1 MLDVCGAAVCV
12 TMPVNSGAG
21 CLRPD
26 LASLDLFLH
35 AVESRSLSRAAEQC
49 HIALAAASRRIAL
62 LEDSL
67 GVALLDRSSRGVQ
80 PTPAGL
86 ALVSHARQVLQQVG
100 QLKAEL
106 SEYAKGVK
114 GTVRLHCSTSAL
126 TQFLPEQL
134 ATFSS
139 RFPEIRLEI
148 QERRSGE
155 IARAVI
161 SGEADV
167 GIIVKGPPAE
177 GLEVF
182 LYSRDHLVAV
192 LPKTHPLRRRRVAFA
207 DLLDSDFACLD
218 SNTSI
223 TRELVSAA
231 NAANRPLKLR
241 VQVWSFEAMCR
252 MVQAGFGIGVLPHSA
267 AETFAKPFALR
278 LVPLADAWA
287 VREHLI
293 CVRQLASLPVHARR
307 LVEHLRA
314 SG

>member
-1 MLDVCGAAVCV
+1 MR
-12 TMPVNSGAG
+12 T
-21 CLRPD
+21 D

-35 AVESRSLSRAAEQC
+35 AVETRSLSKAAERC
-49 HIALAAASRRIAL
+49 HIALAAASRRIAM

-114 GTVRLHCSTSAL
+114 GRVRLHCSTSAL

-134 ATFSS
+134 ATFST

-155 IARAVI
+155 IVRAVVA
-161 SGEADV
+161 GEADV
-167 GIIVKGPPAE
+167 GIIVNGPQVD
-177 GLEVF
+177 GLETF
-182 LYSRDHLVAV
+182 SYRSDHLVAV
-192 LPKTHPLRRRRVAFA
+192 LPRTHPMRRRSVAFA
-207 DLLDSDFACLD
+207 DLLDNDFACLD
-218 SNTSI
+218 SGTSI
-223 TRELVSAA
+223 TAA
-231 NAANRPLKLR
+231 LTAAAEAANRPLRLR

-267 AETFAKPFALR
+267 AEAFAKALALR
-278 LVPLADAWA
+278 LVPLTDAWA

-314 SG
+314 SA